1 MKHGFCMRSSLAA
14 ALLLTA
20 MSAPSGV
27 VAQVGHLPD
36 RSPYK
41 DMRIKQS
48 ISVMAGY
55 LTGGRGTAGVGPS
68 GGSLM
73 GVRWDITVGAP
84 TVAFLSIARADLVR
98 NLVRPTE
105 PEATRFF
112 GTARQEVF
120 IVDGGFDLILTGRKT
135 WRGFAPYFGASLGA
149 AFGGAVPEDSVFRFN
164 SKFQV
169 GPALGVR
176 WHPTRRF
183 HLRFETRDILWRVN
197 YPDIF
202 FLPPIAAPDDPPLLD
217 PIIQKSAEWTHHLVL
232 VFSVAYAL
240 RL

>member
-1 MKHGFCMRSSLAA
+1 MRSSLTA
-14 ALLLTA
+14 ALLLA
-20 MSAPSGV
+20 ALSAPGGV
-27 VAQVGHLPD
+27 LAQVGHLPD

-41 DMRIKQS
+41 DLRIKQAVS
-48 ISVMAGY
+48 IMAGY
-55 LTGGRGTAGVGPS
+55 LTGGRGRAGVGPS
-68 GGSLM
+68 GGSLL

-98 NLVRPTE
+98 NLVNPTE
-105 PEATRFF
+105 PAATRFF
-112 GTARQEVF
+112 GTARQRVF
-120 IVDGGFDLILTGRKT
+120 IIDGGFDLILTGRKT
-135 WRGFAPYFGASLGA
+135 WHGFAPYFGASLGA
-149 AFGGAVPEDSVFRFN
+149 ALGGSVPEDSVFRFN

-169 GPALGVR
+169 GPAIGVR

-183 HLRFETRDILWRVN
+183 HLRFETRDILWRIN

-202 FLPPIAAPDDPPLLD
+202 FATSAAAPDDPPLLD
-217 PIIQKSAEWTHHLVL
+217 PVIQKSAEWTHHLVL